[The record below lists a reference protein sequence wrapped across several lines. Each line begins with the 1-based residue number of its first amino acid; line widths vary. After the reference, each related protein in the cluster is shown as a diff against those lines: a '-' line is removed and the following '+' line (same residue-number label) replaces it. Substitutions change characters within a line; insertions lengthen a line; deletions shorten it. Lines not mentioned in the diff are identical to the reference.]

1 MESYSG
7 VKLIL
12 KDSGSSILKKYVT
25 LNSGNLMPVIGFGT
39 FRIRDYSTIFKALD
53 CALQAGYR
61 SFDTAAVYG
70 NEKDIGISL
79 KKLLPKYN
87 LTRKDIFLTT
97 KLSPADQGE
106 KAAEFAV
113 RQSLKNLDTPY
124 LDLYLIHWPG
134 VSGISVDDPSTPKL
148 RQGSWKTLEKLHD
161 NGKGV
166 LKAIGVSNYTA
177 KHLTEL
183 LENSSVPPAVNQVEF
198 HPQYRQPYELYKVC
212 ANSNILLQAYSSL
225 GSSTP
230 NTLINHNTVT
240 SLASKYKVSSAQIL
254 LRFGLQCGYGI
265 IPKSVTEERIIENSK
280 LDFVIDESDMKK
292 LLSIEEQKKFAWE
305 PNVVV

>member
-7 VKLIL
+7 VKLVL
-12 KDSGSSILKKYVT
+12 KESGSNILKKYVT

-39 FRIRDYSTIFKALD
+39 FRIRGYSTILATLD
-53 CALQAGYR
+53 YALQAGYR

-70 NEKDIGISL
+70 NEKDIGIAL

-87 LTRKDIFLTT
+87 LKREDIFLTT

-106 KAAEFAV
+106 NADSAV
-113 RQSLKNLDTPY
+113 RESLKNLDTPY

-134 VSGISVDDPSTPKL
+134 VSGISVDNPSTPKL
-148 RQGSWKTLEKLHD
+148 RQGSWNVLEKLHD

-183 LENSSVPPAVNQVEF
+183 LENSNVPPAVNQVEF
-198 HPQYRQPYELYKVC
+198 HPQYRQPDELYKVC

-230 NTLINHNTVT
+230 NSLINHSTVT
-240 SLASKYKVSSAQIL
+240 SLASKYKVSAARLL

-280 LDFVIDESDMKK
+280 LDFVIDESDMDK
-292 LLSIEEQKKFAWE
+292 LLNIEEQRKVAWE
-305 PNVVV
+305 PSVVV

>member
-1 MESYSG
+1 
-7 VKLIL
+7 
-12 KDSGSSILKKYVT
+12 
-25 LNSGNLMPVIGFGT
+25 
-39 FRIRDYSTIFKALD
+39 
-53 CALQAGYR
+53 
-61 SFDTAAVYG
+61 
-70 NEKDIGISL
+70 
-79 KKLLPKYN
+79 
-87 LTRKDIFLTT
+87 
-97 KLSPADQGE
+97 
-106 KAAEFAV
+106 
-113 RQSLKNLDTPY
+113 
-124 LDLYLIHWPG
+124 
-134 VSGISVDDPSTPKL
+134 
-148 RQGSWKTLEKLHD
+148 SWKTLEKLHD

-254 LRFGLQCGYGI
+254 LRFGLQCGY
-265 IPKSVTEERIIENSK
+265 
-280 LDFVIDESDMKK
+280 
-292 LLSIEEQKKFAWE
+292 
-305 PNVVV
+305 